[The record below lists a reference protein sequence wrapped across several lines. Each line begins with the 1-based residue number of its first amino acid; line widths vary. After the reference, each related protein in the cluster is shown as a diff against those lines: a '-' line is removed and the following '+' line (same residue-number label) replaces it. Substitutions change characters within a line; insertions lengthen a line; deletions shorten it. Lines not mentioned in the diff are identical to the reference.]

1 MQLGDLEA
9 LSKKVEN
16 IVEKYISAQK
26 KNKDLVSRNKELE
39 KKVASLE
46 KHLNQSEKEVGHINQ
61 LVARNK
67 AYEKNY
73 KMLKSKVVSMLAKVD
88 SLQ

>member
-1 MQLGDLEA
+1 MPVGDLEA
-9 LSKKVEN
+9 LSKKVED
-16 IVEKYISAQK
+16 IVDKYVSAKK
-26 KNKDLVSRNKELE
+26 KNKDLISRNKELE

-46 KHLNQSEKEVGHINQ
+46 KHLNKSEKEVGHISG
-61 LVARNK
+61 LEARNR

-73 KMLKSKVVSMLAKVD
+73 RVLKSKVVSMLAKVD

>member
-1 MQLGDLEA
+1 MVLEDLDS
-9 LSKKVEN
+9 LSRKVES
-16 IVEKYISAQK
+16 IVEQYVLTQK
-26 KNKDLVSRNKELE
+26 KNLELISRNKELE

-46 KHLNQSEKEVGHINQ
+46 KHLNKSEKEVGQAGQ

-67 AYEKNY
+67 VYEKNY
-73 KMLKSKVVSMLAKVD
+73 GLLRSKVVSMLAKVD

>member
-9 LSKKVEN
+9 LSRKVESV
-16 IVEKYISAQK
+16 VEKYQSVTE

-39 KKVASLE
+39 KRVASLE
-46 KHLNQSEKEVGHINQ
+46 KHLDKSEKEVGHINR
-61 LVARNK
+61 LVARNR

-88 SLQ
+88 GLQ

>member
-1 MQLGDLEA
+1 MDLGDLEA
-9 LSKKVEN
+9 LSRKVER
-16 IVEKYISAQK
+16 IVEKYLSAKK

-46 KHLNQSEKEVGHINQ
+46 KHLRKSEKEVGHIDQ
-61 LVARNK
+61 LVARNRV
-67 AYEKNY
+67 YEKNY
-73 KMLKSKVVSMLAKVD
+73 NLLKSKVVSMLAKVD

>member
-1 MQLGDLEA
+1 MKLGDLEA
-9 LSKKVEN
+9 LTAKVES
-16 IVEKYISAQK
+16 IIEKYKSTKQ

-46 KHLNQSEKEVGHINQ
+46 KHLTKSEKEVGHINQ
-61 LVARNK
+61 LVARNR

-73 KMLKSKVVSMLAKVD
+73 KVLKSKVISMLAKVD
-88 SLQ
+88 GLQ